1 MKDYKIFEFEDD
13 INHNVAFINTTEDL
27 YFIKDYIYDELSK
40 VNGNEFEILV
50 DLFLRNGFSFNR
62 FVLLKYKGKEKCK
75 TLIVNPTNVSEQIK
89 MKIKEYLKNNENILQ
104 HSALSKETIEFVKQ

>member
-75 TLIVNPTNVSEQIK
+75 TLIVNPTDVSEQIK
-89 MKIKEYLKNNENILQ
+89 KNI
-104 HSALSKETIEFVKQ
+104 

>member
-1 MKDYKIFEFEDD
+1 MKDYEIFKFEND
-13 INHNVAFINTTEDL
+13 INQNVAFIKTTEDL

-62 FVLLKYKGKEKCK
+62 FVLLKYKGKEK
-75 TLIVNPTNVSEQIK
+75 
-89 MKIKEYLKNNENILQ
+89 
-104 HSALSKETIEFVKQ
+104 

>member
-50 DLFLRNGFSFNR
+50 DFFLRNGFSFNR
-62 FVLLKYKGKEKCK
+62 FVLLKYKGKGKCK
-75 TLIVNPTNVSEQIK
+75 TLIVNPTDVSEQIK

-104 HSALSKETIEFVKQ
+104 HSVLSKETIEFVKQ

>member
-62 FVLLKYKGKEKCK
+62 FVLLNIRGKK
-75 TLIVNPTNVSEQIK
+75 NVK
-89 MKIKEYLKNNENILQ
+89 
-104 HSALSKETIEFVKQ
+104 H

>member
-62 FVLLKYKGKEKCK
+62 FVLLKYKGKEKWK
-75 TLIVNPTNVSEQIK
+75 TLIVNPTDVSEQIK

-104 HSALSKETIEFVKQ
+104 HSVLSKETIEFVKQ

>member
-1 MKDYKIFEFEDD
+1 MKFLNLRMIYIK
-13 INHNVAFINTTEDL
+13 TTEDL

-62 FVLLKYKGKEKCK
+62 FVLLNYKGKEKCR
-75 TLIVNPTNVSEQIK
+75 TLIVNPTDVSEQIK

>member
-1 MKDYKIFEFEDD
+1 MKDYEIFKFEND
-13 INHNVAFINTTEDL
+13 INQNVAFIKTTEDL

-62 FVLLKYKGKEKCK
+62 FVLLKYKGKEKCR
-75 TLIVNPTNVSEQIK
+75 TLIK